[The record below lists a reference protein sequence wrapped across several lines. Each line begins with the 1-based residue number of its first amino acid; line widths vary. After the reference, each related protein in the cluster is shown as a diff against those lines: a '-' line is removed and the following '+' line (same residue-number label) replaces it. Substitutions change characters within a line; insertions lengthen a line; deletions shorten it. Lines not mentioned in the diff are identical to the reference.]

1 MRTKKGVITSAKMT
15 STVSVAV
22 HRLVFHPVY
31 KKRYRKSK
39 KFLCDS
45 NGMDLYEGD
54 KVLIEECKPMSKNK
68 HFKVIEIIKAA
79 PRVSDIKEDK
89 DIEKVIHREKTGADA
104 EAKAKK
110 KSEETKK
117 SKNEEGLGDSS
128 QELGKDAAKE
138 EKVTTEENDNPE
150 SPTTNP

>member
-1 MRTKKGVITSAKMT
+1 MRTKKGTVTGTNMT
-15 STVSVAV
+15 GTVTVTV
-22 HRLVFHPVY
+22 HRLVFHPIY

-39 KFLCDS
+39 NFLCDT

-79 PRVSDIKEDK
+79 PRVADIKEDAAV
-89 DIEKVIHREKTGADA
+89 EEVIHREKTGADA

-110 KSEETKK
+110 EAEAAAKSE
-117 SKNEEGLGDSS
+117 S
-128 QELGKDAAKE
+128 KE
-138 EKVTTEENDNPE
+138 EDTPDTSPDSE
-150 SPTTNP
+150 S

>member
-15 STVSVAV
+15 GTVSVAI

-54 KVLIEECKPMSKNK
+54 KVVIEECKPMSKNK
-68 HFKVIEIIKAA
+68 HFKVIKIIKAA
-79 PRVSDIKEDK
+79 PRVSDIQEEAE
-89 DIEKVIHREKTGADA
+89 IEQVMNREKTGADA
-104 EAKAKK
+104 EAKAAK
-110 KSEETKK
+110 
-117 SKNEEGLGDSS
+117 
-128 QELGKDAAKE
+128 AAKE
-138 EKVTTEENDNPE
+138 SKESETPASEDTPPETE
-150 SPTTNP
+150 S

>member
-15 STVSVAV
+15 GTVSVAI

-54 KVLIEECKPMSKNK
+54 KVLIEECKPLSKNK

-79 PRVSDIKEDK
+79 PRVSDIKEDA

-104 EAKAKK
+104 DAK
-110 KSEETKK
+110 
-117 SKNEEGLGDSS
+117 
-128 QELGKDAAKE
+128 AAKE
-138 EKVTTEENDNPE
+138 EKKGTEGDKGTDEKDTSETSTT
-150 SPTTNP
+150 SQA